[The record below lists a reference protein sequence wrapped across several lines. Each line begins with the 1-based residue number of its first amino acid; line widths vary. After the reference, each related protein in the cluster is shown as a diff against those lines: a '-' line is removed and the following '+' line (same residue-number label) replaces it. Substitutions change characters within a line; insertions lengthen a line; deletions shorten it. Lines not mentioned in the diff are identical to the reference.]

1 MGMLTACSGCLAQVK
16 QIQEEYQ
23 AFMEGVRGRAQ
34 GAIDQAN
41 ALFQAYRAEATSHLD
56 AAIHYLQSRFFAFP
70 VRARAHPPCLRL
82 KSAHPSTPSLS
93 HMTCPSCCHAHRA
106 DPPSCAC
113 GAHGSVSPAGVQA
126 CNLLVL

>member
-1 MGMLTACSGCLAQVK
+1 MRAPPLPQVK

-70 VRARAHPPCLRL
+70 VSHPT
-82 KSAHPSTPSLS
+82 ADMLS
-93 HMTCPSCCHAHRA
+93 HTHLEA
-106 DPPSCAC
+106 
-113 GAHGSVSPAGVQA
+113 
-126 CNLLVL
+126 

>member
-1 MGMLTACSGCLAQVK
+1 MK

-70 VRARAHPPCLRL
+70 VSHPT
-82 KSAHPSTPSLS
+82 ADMLS
-93 HMTCPSCCHAHRA
+93 HTHLEA
-106 DPPSCAC
+106 
-113 GAHGSVSPAGVQA
+113 
-126 CNLLVL
+126 